1 MKILIGILLII
12 IGCLMI
18 YFQLKKNIF
27 YNDEQR
33 DDFYVPPEVRG
44 FWGIAISLI
53 LCGIILII
61 QNL

>member
-1 MKILIGILLII
+1 
-12 IGCLMI
+12 MI